1 MAKRSRDNS
10 SMEEEQ
16 ERAQLQASNIFV
28 SFSKRRKGL
37 FQKAAELC
45 TKCHAQIAIV
55 VLSPTGNPFSFGH
68 SSVDDVLRHYLSNT
82 TMGPPNFIT
91 DEHRNQTQRIE
102 GLKLSLKQKKPQI
115 DDRETRVVSELKRW
129 VERECEERKTVAELE
144 FLREKFNTLLGKIT
158 RRLASSSTTC
168 LGGGGG
174 GGEKDQGFDS
184 VCPKSTEFVQNDNML
199 QHLNTASNLDLG
211 FADHPIDDMSY
222 AKYGTSSNFPLNG
235 FTCQNSEFVE
245 NDNNNNFQFHSS
257 DLEFLDHPLSDVL
270 YANDVGPSSSGG
282 DAGSHADDGF
292 ACQTDTD
299 FIASNDMFQFTSS
312 DLEFLDHTLNDTSY
326 ANYGFTFQDNDFV
339 GNDNMYQFDGSNLEF
354 LDYPLDATS
363 YAPCYES

>member
-10 SMEEEQ
+10 SMEEEQEQ

-102 GLKLSLKQKKPQI
+102 GLKFSLKQKKPQI
-115 DDRETRVVSELKRW
+115 NDRETRVVSELKRW

-144 FLREKFNTLLGKIT
+144 FLREKFNNLLGKIT
-158 RRLASSSTTC
+158 QRLASSSTTC
-168 LGGGGG
+168 LGG

-184 VCPKSTEFVQNDNML
+184 VCPMSTEFVQIDNMF
-199 QHLNTASNLDLG
+199 QHFNTASNLDLG
-211 FADHPIDDMSY
+211 FVDHPINDMSY
-222 AKYGTSSNFPLNG
+222 TKYGTSSNFPLNG
-235 FTCQNSEFVE
+235 FTCQNR
-245 NDNNNNFQFHSS
+245 FQFHSS
-257 DLEFLDHPLSDVL
+257 DLEFLGHPLNDVL
-270 YANDVGPSSSGG
+270 YANDVGPSSSRG

-292 ACQTDTD
+292 NCQTNAD
-299 FIASNDMFQFTSS
+299 FITSNDMFQFTSS
-312 DLEFLDHTLNDTSY
+312 DLEFLDHSLNDISY

-339 GNDNMYQFDGSNLEF
+339 GNDNIYQFNSSNLEF
-354 LDYPLDATS
+354 LDYPLNATW
-363 YAPCYES
+363 YASCYGS